1 MIPAIH
7 VADLQLNAI
16 LLALT
21 IVFFLQYRR
30 SREHMVL
37 MWFWGWTLV
46 LMQTLLLRVPAIHG
60 THWALTRGVLMELC
74 AILPGL
80 LFIGSF
86 SPDTFGRRFR
96 IPFYVAMAVPIA
108 FYTALQAL
116 WPDASPLRSAMML
129 ALVMTTAAV
138 AGAWALRPGYLP
150 PTFTL
155 SIIACAVL
163 ASAYNILRG
172 DYSEN
177 VFLIGTGAHLCNSI
191 FLLRKYRRF
200 SFAILITSVAFLAW
214 AVWPWLHV
222 MPWINPTGSAFLL
235 ASIRPRHV
243 LAALGMLLLLLDDE
257 IRANV
262 RAKNR
267 ERRARMEMQTY
278 SSLDLNLIAGRTL
291 RSLGSEVCRQVAEA
305 SVFRQ
310 AVFLLRGPE
319 GDFYLAGHAGISQQ
333 IADKLDDVGR
343 KITSARLGA
352 LLESAPGRTLGANSC
367 HRDLRPFYLPE
378 DDLLLRSF
386 ASAVAVPMSTP
397 SGRMIGVFLLAQ
409 PTDAVDTLHP
419 DDLLPIEALAS
430 KVVIA
435 VENNLLTQRIMQS
448 EKLIGIGRLAGGVAH
463 ELNNPLTV
471 VMGYAELIQESAG
484 EASIREEAGIIRAES
499 ARMKRTIESLI
510 RFWKPASQA
519 FEQVDVAA
527 ILRDIYALRA
537 PELEHIGIDLQLTLA
552 SENLPTVPGN
562 ADRLKQAFV
571 QILNNSLEAIAR
583 WDARGSEPVE
593 HRIRMEA
600 SNYYG
605 MLHILFSDTGPGFE
619 NPNHAFE
626 PFFTTKQPGEG
637 SGLGLSI
644 CYSVA
649 REHGGEATAFNMH
662 PHGAAVVIEL
672 PVTDAPAEPG
682 LAAQPA
688 AQQAIAS
695 WNGPGNGSGNGP
707 GNGPASKPANSAA
720 SPALTL

>member
-1 MIPAIH
+1 MPMIPAIH
-7 VADLQLNAI
+7 IADLQLNAI

-30 SREHMVL
+30 SRDLMVL
-37 MWFWGWTLV
+37 MWFWGWILV
-46 LMQTLLLRVPAIHG
+46 LMQTALLRVPAIHG
-60 THWALTRGVLMELC
+60 THWAQTRGVLMELC

-96 IPFYVAMAVPIA
+96 IPFYAAMAIPIA
-108 FYTALQAL
+108 SYTALQAL
-116 WPDASPLRSAMML
+116 WPDATPLRSAMML
-129 ALVMTTAAV
+129 GLVITTAAV

-150 PTFTL
+150 PPFPL

-163 ASAYNILRG
+163 ASAYNILHG
-172 DYSEN
+172 NYSEN
-177 VFLIGTGAHLCNSI
+177 IFIIGTGAHLCNAI
-191 FLLRKYRRF
+191 FLLRKYKRF
-200 SFAILITSVAFLAW
+200 SFAILLTSVAFLAW

-222 MPWINPTGSAFLL
+222 MPWISPRGSAFLL

-243 LAALGMLLLLLDDE
+243 LAALGMVLLLLDEE

-267 ERRARMEMQTY
+267 ERRARMEMQSY
-278 SSLDLNLIAGRTL
+278 SALDLNLIAGRTL
-291 RSLGSEVCRQVAEA
+291 RSLGSEVCRQVTEA

-319 GDFYLAGHAGISQQ
+319 SDFYLAGHAGINQE
-333 IADKLDDVGR
+333 IADKLDKAGR
-343 KITSARLGA
+343 RVTSARLST
-352 LLESAPGRTLGANSC
+352 LMENAPGLSLGANSF
-367 HRDLRPFYLPE
+367 HQDLRPFYLPE
-378 DDLLLRSF
+378 DDLLLRCF
-386 ASAVAVPMSTP
+386 ASAVAVPMCAP
-397 SGRMIGVFLLAQ
+397 SGRVIGAFLLAQ
-409 PTDAVDTLHP
+409 PTDAVDSLHP

-484 EASIREEAGIIRAES
+484 DATIREEAGIIRAES

-510 RFWKPASQA
+510 RFWRPASQG

-527 ILRDIYALRA
+527 ILCDIYALRA

-571 QILNNSLEAIAR
+571 QILNNSVEAIAR
-583 WDARGSEPVE
+583 WNARSSDPIE

-605 MLHILFSDTGPGFE
+605 MLHVLFSDTGPGFE

-672 PVTDAPAEPG
+672 PVADPSVP
-682 LAAQPA
+682 PA
-688 AQQAIAS
+688 AEEQGRDS
-695 WNGPGNGSGNGP
+695 LKGS
-707 GNGPASKPANSAA
+707 ASKPANSAA